1 VEKMRK
7 SCPVCGEGEL
17 EPRHDRV
24 YRFSVGR
31 RKHVVEGLEH
41 SVCNRCE
48 TSTCSG
54 EQMDRNA
61 DRIEAFQAALPHY
74 LSPERIS
81 DLRASF
87 GLSQAA
93 AALIF
98 GGGRNSFS
106 KYERGEIT
114 PTEGVVTL
122 MKLALAMPQTVVF
135 LANEKGVPL
144 DLDAPIFRQQPSATP
159 VAVAVNLPVDA
170 ANEPKSEAPVV
181 ATQVVQV
188 VDAARVAVAWF
199 GKAKKLTHAS
209 QDVVLKNLKHGGG
222 KVASKRYSAGST
234 PDSRRS
240 QWIAPHMTSS
250 STH

>member
-1 VEKMRK
+1 MRK
-7 SCPVCGEGEL
+7 ICPVCGEGEL
-17 EPRHDRV
+17 EARHDRV

-61 DRIEAFQAALPHY
+61 DKIEAFQAALPHY
-74 LSPERIS
+74 LSPERIG

-87 GLSQAA
+87 GLSQAS

-135 LANEKGVPL
+135 LAKEKGVAL
-144 DLDAPIFRQQPSATP
+144 DLDAPIFRLHPSATP
-159 VAVAVNLPVDA
+159 VAMPVNMPVDA
-170 ANEPKSEAPVV
+170 ANEPKSESPILA
-181 ATQVVQV
+181 AHLVQAL
-188 VDAARVAVAWF
+188 DAVRVAISGY
-199 GKAKKLTHAS
+199 GKVKNLKHAS
-209 QDVVLKNLKHGGG
+209 QDVVLTNIKHGVG
-222 KVASKRYSAGST
+222 KVASRGYSVASAS
-234 PDSRRS
+234 DSRRM
-240 QWIAPHMTSS
+240 QWTASHVTSS

>member
-1 VEKMRK
+1 MRK

-17 EPRHDRV
+17 EARHDRV

-31 RKHVVEGLEH
+31 RKHIVEGLEY
-41 SVCNRCE
+41 SICNRCE

-54 EQMDRNA
+54 EQLDRNA
-61 DRIEAFQAALPHY
+61 DKIEAFQAALPHY

-87 GLSQAA
+87 GLSQAS

-98 GGGRNSFS
+98 GGGKNSFS

-144 DLDAPIFRQQPSATP
+144 DLDAPIFRHQPSATRI
-159 VAVAVNLPVDA
+159 AAAVNVPVDA
-170 ANEPKSEAPVV
+170 ANEPKSEARVV

-188 VDAARVAVAWF
+188 VDAARVGVAWY
-199 GKAKKLTHAS
+199 GKAKKLAHAS
-209 QDVVLKNLKHGGG
+209 HDVALKNIKHGVG
-222 KVASKRYSAGST
+222 KIASKNYSVGST
-234 PDSRRS
+234 SDYRRS

-250 STH
+250 TH

>member
-1 VEKMRK
+1 MEKMRK
-7 SCPVCGEGEL
+7 ICPVCGEGEL
-17 EPRHDRV
+17 EARHDRV

-61 DRIEAFQAALPHY
+61 DKIEAFQAALPHY
-74 LSPERIS
+74 LSPEQIG

-87 GLSQAA
+87 GLSQAS

-135 LANEKGVPL
+135 LAKEKGVAL
-144 DLDAPIFRQQPSATP
+144 DLDAPIFRMHSGAMP
-159 VAVAVNLPVDA
+159 VNKPVDA
-170 ANEPKSEAPVV
+170 ANEPKSESPILA
-181 ATQVVQV
+181 AHLVQTL
-188 VDAARVAVAWF
+188 DAVRVAISGY
-199 GKAKKLTHAS
+199 GKVKTLKHSS
-209 QDVVLKNLKHGGG
+209 QDVVLANLKHGVG
-222 KVASKRYSAGST
+222 KVASRGYSVASAS
-234 PDSRRS
+234 DNRRM
-240 QWIAPHMTSS
+240 QWTAPHVTSS
-250 STH
+250 SPH